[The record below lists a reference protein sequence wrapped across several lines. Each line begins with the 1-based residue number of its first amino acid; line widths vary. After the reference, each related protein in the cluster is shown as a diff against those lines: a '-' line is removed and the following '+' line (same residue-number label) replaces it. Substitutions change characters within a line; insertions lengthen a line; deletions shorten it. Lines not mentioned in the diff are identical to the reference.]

1 MKIGIATDHNGVN
14 EKKILIEYLTKKG
27 YEIKD
32 YSPVNDPLDDYPK
45 FAHKVCRAIQKRE
58 IELGIL
64 MCGTGIGMAIAAN
77 KHRGIRCALASS
89 VEEAK
94 LARGHN
100 NAQILAMS
108 YKEDIDK
115 IRAMSLAFIE
125 ESFYGDERHIRRLK
139 EIEEYESDEY

>member
-1 MKIGIATDHNGVN
+1 MRIGIATDHNGVN
-14 EKKILIEYLTKKG
+14 EKKILIEFLTKKG
-27 YEIKD
+27 YEVKD
-32 YSPVNDPLDDYPK
+32 YSPHNDPLDDYPK
-45 FAHKVCRAIQKRE
+45 FAHKVCKGIDRKE
-58 IELGIL
+58 IDLGIL

-108 YKEDIDK
+108 HKDDIDK
-115 IRAMSLAFIE
+115 LRDMSLAFVE
-125 ESFYGDERHIRRLK
+125 ESFYGDERHVRRLK
-139 EIEEYESDEY
+139 EIEEYEDEY

>member
-14 EKKILIEYLTKKG
+14 EKKILIEFLTKKG
-27 YEIKD
+27 YEVKD
-32 YSPVNDPLDDYPK
+32 YSPHNDPLDDYPK
-45 FAHKVCRAIQKRE
+45 FAHKVCKGIDRKE
-58 IELGIL
+58 IDLGIL

-108 YKEDIDK
+108 HKDDIDK
-115 IRAMSLAFIE
+115 LRDMSLAFVE
-125 ESFYGDERHIRRLK
+125 ESFYGDERHVRRLK
-139 EIEEYESDEY
+139 EIEEYEDEY

>member
-14 EKKILIEYLTKKG
+14 EKKVLIEYLTKKG
-27 YEIKD
+27 YEVVD
-32 YSPVNDPLDDYPK
+32 YSPVNEPTDDYPK
-45 FAHKVCRAIQKRE
+45 FAHKVCKGIAKKE
-58 IELGIL
+58 VDLGIL

-94 LARGHN
+94 LGRGHT

-108 YKEDIDK
+108 HKEDIDLL
-115 IRAMSLAFIE
+115 RAMALAFIE
-125 ESFYGDERHIRRLK
+125 ESFYGDERHVRRLQ
-139 EIEEYESDEY
+139 EIEDYYEDER